1 MNTMGTHMNST
12 NMGSNMNNVNM
23 GPNVNNVNMGPN
35 VNNVNAFSKNKSM
48 MPNIQMN
55 ARPV

>member
-1 MNTMGTHMNST
+1 MGTHMNST
-12 NMGSNMNNVNM
+12 NMGSNM
-23 GPNVNNVNMGPN
+23 NNVNMGPN

>member
-1 MNTMGTHMNST
+1 MMGTHMNST

-23 GPNVNNVNMGPN
+23 GSN